1 MSLRDPLAIARG
13 LGPAKEGVHH
23 WWVLRLSSIALML
36 LTPWFLCL
44 AVSLVGADV
53 VAVRAAVATPW
64 RATLLL
70 AFLWSTFWH
79 AQLGLQVVV
88 EDYVHTAWL
97 ELALQVLIKFACAL
111 AAIASAFAIGRIV
124 FSA

>member
-1 MSLRDPLAIARG
+1 
-13 LGPAKEGVHH
+13 
-23 WWVLRLSSIALML
+23 
-36 LTPWFLCL
+36 
-44 AVSLVGADV
+44 VSLVGADV
-53 VAVRAAVATPW
+53 TAVRAAVATPW

-88 EDYVHTAWL
+88 EDYVHAAWL
-97 ELALQVLIKFACAL
+97 ELTLQVLIKFACAL